1 MGDEDFRRSVNER
14 LGAVN
19 ERLDRGDRRFDQL
32 DAEVAE
38 NTRLTR
44 ASAEDLAAIR
54 DVLTAVRGGLRVLGW
69 LGLAVKWLGGLATA
83 GVAIYTAWYALT
95 HGGDLPRR

>member
-1 MGDEDFRRSVNER
+1 MGDEDFRR
-14 LGAVN
+14 AVN

-32 DAEVAE
+32 DAEIAE

-44 ASAEDLAAIR
+44 ESAADLAAIR

-69 LGLAVKWLGGLATA
+69 VGAGMKWLGVIATA
-83 GVAIYTAWYALT
+83 GVAIYTAVYALT
-95 HGGDLPRR
+95 HGGNLPRR